1 MLTLVNGIN
10 QYGRIPV
17 LNVNVLLVSECLC
30 VVDIY
35 ICTTMHA
42 RRSLLLYFCFK
53 LLYYMF

>member
-1 MLTLVNGIN
+1 MLTLANGIS

-35 ICTTMHA
+35 TYNHA
-42 RRSLLLYFCFK
+42 RQEKFIVVFLF
-53 LLYYMF
+53 